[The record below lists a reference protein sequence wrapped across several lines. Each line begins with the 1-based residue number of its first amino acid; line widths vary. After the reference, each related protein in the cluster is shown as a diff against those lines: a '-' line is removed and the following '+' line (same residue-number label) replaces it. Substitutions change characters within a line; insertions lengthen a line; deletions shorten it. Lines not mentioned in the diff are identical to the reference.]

1 MKTVVRMVSSVEET
15 PPLTHCA
22 GDFLVWT
29 LAFSLHAAGL
39 YAVWMFHAN
48 GQPQTAAMALG
59 LYVGSGLTFVLP
71 GLLFQRW
78 YASRSTVYG
87 LTAALTLSLPCVGLV
102 GCLLAP
108 LCARLLMHQKNKTI
122 EFKQSL
128 HTPDDDSGWIP
139 RKRVG
144 QFLVDEIA
152 IEPVVDVL
160 QGNDPDLKRGAVK
173 LLQRIGTPGAVGL
186 LRKCLSDEFP
196 EVRFYAHSALTDI
209 EDTYTKRIQELNAA
223 FEAAPS
229 ASVDRQIGLL
239 YRAYADSGLADE
251 ITRAQHLESCRVA
264 LLRSLEREP
273 EHAQA
278 MLLLGQVLLDLNRSG
293 EAWKVFGKCLR
304 HEETASEAH
313 LGLVQI
319 AYQERDFAQ
328 LAVQARN
335 MEASSAPRPQK
346 ADQLAL
352 FEFWSNASRGA
363 NG

>member
-1 MKTVVRMVSSVEET
+1 MVLSVEKR
-15 PPLTHCA
+15 PPLTHYA
-22 GDFLVWT
+22 GDFLVWAT
-29 LAFSLHAAGL
+29 AFSLHAAGL

-48 GQPQTAAMALG
+48 NQPKTAAIALG
-59 LYVGSGLTFVLP
+59 LYAGSGLVFIVP
-71 GLLFQRW
+71 GLLFQKW
-78 YASRSTVYG
+78 YACRSTVYG
-87 LTAALTLSLPCVGLV
+87 LTAALTICLPCVGLI
-102 GCLLAP
+102 GCRLAP
-108 LCARLLMHQKNKTI
+108 LCAWLLMHQKNKTV

-128 HTPDDDSGWIP
+128 EIPEDDFYWIP
-139 RKRVG
+139 KKRVG

-186 LRKCLSDEFP
+186 LRQCLSDKFP

-209 EDTYTKRIQELNAA
+209 EDTYTKRIQELKAA
-223 FEAAPS
+223 SEAAPS

-251 ITRAQHLESCRVA
+251 ITRAQHLESCCVA
-264 LLRSLEREP
+264 LLRSLKEEP
-273 EHAQA
+273 DHAQT
-278 MLLLGQVLLDLNRSG
+278 MLLLGQALLALNRPR
-293 EAWKVFGKCLR
+293 EARKAFEKCVR
-304 HEETASEAH
+304 HEETASEAQ
-313 LGLVQI
+313 LGLAQI

-335 MEASSAPRPQK
+335 MEASSAPIPLK

-352 FEFWSNASRGA
+352 FEFWSNASRGE